1 MANFWLSKKVLLE
14 ALKLTEGQPQT
25 TWVTFEG
32 KSEIVGGKEYT
43 ITTIKACG
51 KKKTVREDFH
61 KLCISNGEEI

>member
-51 KKKTVREDFH
+51 NKKTVREDFH